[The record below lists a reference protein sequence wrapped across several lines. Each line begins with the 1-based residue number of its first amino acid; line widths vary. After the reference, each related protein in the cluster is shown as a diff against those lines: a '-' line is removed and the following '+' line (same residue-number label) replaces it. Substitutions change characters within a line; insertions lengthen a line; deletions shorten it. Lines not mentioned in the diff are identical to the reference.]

1 MANDDDFSELV
12 NTNDSDLKL
21 YFKVISKIS
30 TGLNINL
37 NIFTKAKEQLI
48 NELKTNRKFIFGD
61 ETLHINEILQGIK
74 EIEQQNI
81 FENVFNSENFGKIE
95 VIEGEKGKE
104 LALKL
109 ETSEEPLH

>member
-1 MANDDDFSELV
+1 M
-12 NTNDSDLKL
+12 
-21 YFKVISKIS
+21 
-30 TGLNINL
+30 
-37 NIFTKAKEQLI
+37 
-48 NELKTNRKFIFGD
+48 
-61 ETLHINEILQGIK
+61 HINEILQGIE

-109 ETSEEPLH
+109 ETSEEPFALIKIGDEQISNRTP